1 MNDLISR
8 QAVIENIRKYA
19 DKKCCNG
26 EIELANGILKS
37 LSIIKKQ
44 PTAYDVDK
52 VVEQLQQMKT
62 RYFLAIANTGN
73 ETLDKIYEDV
83 GNSIDKAIE
92 IVKGAVKDE

>member
-19 DKKCCNG
+19 DKKFCNG

-44 PTAYDVDK
+44 PTAYDVDE
-52 VVEQLQQMKT
+52 VVEQLKKASYETHEWSDGTSSFNLRM
-62 RYFLAIANTGN
+62 IEEAN
-73 ETLDKIYEDV
+73 
-83 GNSIDKAIE
+83 AIE
-92 IVKGAVKDE
+92 IVKGAVKDD

>member
-52 VVEQLQQMKT
+52 AVKELKGMSGIQFDG
-62 RYFLAIANTGN
+62 RN
-73 ETLDKIYEDV
+73 ESYELNWCISTDR
-83 GNSIDKAIE
+83 AIE

>member
-37 LSIIKKQ
+37 LSIIKNQ
-44 PTAYDVDK
+44 PTAYD
-52 VVEQLQQMKT
+52 VEQLQQMKT
-62 RYFLAIANTGN
+62 RYFLTIANTGN

-92 IVKGAVKDE
+92 IVKGAVKDEAI

>member
-52 VVEQLQQMKT
+52 VVYQLQENT
-62 RYFLAIANTGN
+62 HCDSERCYFIPE
-73 ETLDKIYEDV
+73 ETIR
-83 GNSIDKAIE
+83 
-92 IVKGAVKDE
+92 IVKRGGIE

>member
-52 VVEQLQQMKT
+52 VVDQLKRVASIPT
-62 RYFLAIANTGN
+62 TGAEFIN
-73 ETLDKIYEDV
+73 KQV
-83 GNSIDKAIE
+83 AIE